1 LTIAIA
7 IPARLESTRFQRKV
21 MQKIL
26 GKTMLE
32 HVWCRANL
40 VPEEIDTFI
49 ISEDDEIL
57 EAGQSMGSKI
67 FKSKKKH
74 NNGTSR
80 VYEFSEYHKYDNYVI
95 LQADEL
101 LVDPET
107 IANLISEVKRNK
119 SFTNIITKI
128 KNPGDLENS
137 NIVKCKLGNSHQIID
152 LSRYYQIQILIE
164 KQLQYTYKI
173 CGLYSIPRNL
183 LQTLFS
189 KPQTIISKAES
200 IEQMQIIELGEEIRG
215 LEVARNDLSVN
226 TPEEW
231 ALATEMLKN
240 NELQRKILS
249 KYI

>member
-21 MQKIL
+21 MQEVL

-40 VPEEIDTFI
+40 VPEEIDIFI

-80 VYEFSEYHKYDNYVI
+80 VYEFSEYHEYDHYVI

-101 LVDPET
+101 LIDPET
-107 IANLISEVKRNK
+107 IANLISEVNRNQ
-119 SFTNIITKI
+119 SFTNVITNI
-128 KNPGDLENS
+128 SNPHDLVNS
-137 NIVKCKLGNSHQIID
+137 NIVKCKLGNSLQIID
-152 LSRYYQIQILIE
+152 LSRYYRIQNSNE
-164 KQLQYTYKI
+164 EQLQYTYKI
-173 CGLYSIPRNL
+173 CGLYSIPRSV

-189 KPQTIISKAES
+189 KPQTIISKTES
-200 IEQMQIIELGEEIRG
+200 IEQMQIIELGEEIKA

-231 ALATEMLKN
+231 ALATEMLN
-240 NELQRKILS
+240 NDEFQRKILT